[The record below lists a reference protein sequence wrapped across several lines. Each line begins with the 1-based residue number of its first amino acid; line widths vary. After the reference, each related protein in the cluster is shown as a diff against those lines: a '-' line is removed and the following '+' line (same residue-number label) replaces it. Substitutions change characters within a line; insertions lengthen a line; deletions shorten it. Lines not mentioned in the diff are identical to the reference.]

1 MKKVLLFSFML
12 IGALLSSQGVKADGI
27 AAGQSTEGKDFWV
40 TFMQADQHTSD
51 DGDWVSNYNRL
62 ILSLS
67 VSAREDC
74 DVTVTNPFTSSVY
87 SETKHVTAGQTQTFD
102 IYEGHPVCQ
111 NARAAMA
118 TTGKVCYAVNSEVV
132 DTCALHVT
140 STKDIS
146 LFATNYKKATFDATN
161 VIPTASLLDEYIIQT
176 YSPSDHKGTGLT
188 QGSHFAIIATE
199 NNTVVEYVP
208 TVETKSIKEFLTQ
221 YNSWGEQVFDI
232 YPEYERFRNF
242 RGIGDTLVTDTL
254 MKGQVWYVWTG
265 MKDGA
270 DGDLSG
276 TYIKSKDPKKPI
288 AVFQGC
294 PHTNIPYQVQQR
306 DHIYSQAMPTQY
318 WGNTFALTASA
329 ARPADAIRV
338 LALNDLTD
346 VYINGTKVHT
356 IDFSVDTKR
365 YWEFEIGEHGTFSTD
380 SSCYLTTSCPCAVH
394 LFETSQKYH
403 SYSSGDPAM
412 LWINPIEQ
420 QIDQVT
426 FNTYA
431 SRNGQ
436 TQHYVNI
443 VTDKPNS
450 MRWNDNPISGFSP
463 VKGSSNKYFFKQ
475 LDLGTTAKG
484 STGGT
489 HTLKCTD
496 GNFIAHVYGFTGN
509 ESYAYSAGGATKPL
523 NAVITINGDTLTAGE
538 TSQICRVDLK
548 SNTIPFTC
556 RPDYEY
562 KQIIWNFGDGTP
574 IVYGHADEVHGK
586 TERTTGDSIVAVS
599 HDYEKDS
606 IYKAYVVIEREAS
619 TVCKG
624 RSLRD
629 SFPMEV
635 VLDKLH
641 ITYKELKDHI
651 CSDAG
656 TGTFRIYYTSSTQF
670 SPENSKIEYNDIA
683 KADGF
688 TVPVG
693 KEDAAGTYFEVT
705 VPSTSKSGSAYEIVI
720 ELQSKCGNDTS
731 KIPFTV
737 NYPNK
742 AILAERWEN
751 TLAVWSVAQMREY
764 IQLNNPDDHSLDGVN
779 AFTRYDWF
787 KLDST
792 DIYNS
797 KHYSRME
804 DEHDAFLLK
813 ERVPLYRLDNN
824 DPTEYYVDIYYKDAN
839 GDEKVISSCP
849 IQFGPAE
856 INTYKGDSA
865 IHSVGTITVIRTTG
879 NQMLVMSAKDGEAS
893 WLNTQGNTIS
903 TYDIS
908 AGGSLIP
915 LPESNGLYI
924 LRVEAGKNTKKMKVL
939 VQ

>member
-1 MKKVLLFSFML
+1 MKKVLLFSIML
-12 IGALLSSQGVKADGI
+12 LGALMMPQMAQADEI
-27 AAGQSTEGKDFWV
+27 ASGQSTEGKDFWV

-51 DGDWVSNYNRL
+51 NGPIDDKYNYL

-87 SETKHVTAGQTQTFD
+87 SETKHVTAGQTETFE
-102 IYEGHPVCQ
+102 IYNGHPVCQ
-111 NARAAMA
+111 NARAAM
-118 TTGKVCYAVNSEVV
+118 TTSGKVCYAVNSEVV

-161 VIPTASLLDEYIIQT
+161 VIPTTSLLDEYIIQT
-176 YSPSDHKGTGLT
+176 YSPSDHQGASKT
-188 QGSHFAIIATE
+188 QGSHFAIIATKDS
-199 NNTVVEYVP
+199 TVVEYVP
-208 TVETKSIKEFLTQ
+208 TVETKSIRDFLTQ

-242 RGIGDTLVTDTL
+242 RGIGDTLVSDTL
-254 MKGQVWYVWTG
+254 MEGQVWYVWTG

-276 TYIKSKDPKKPI
+276 TYIRSKDPKKPI

-294 PHTNIPYQVQQR
+294 PHTNIPYKVEQR

-329 ARPADAIRV
+329 DRPADAIRV
-338 LALNDLTD
+338 LALSDQTD

-356 IDFSVDTKR
+356 IDFSVDTKH
-365 YWEFEIGEHGTFSTD
+365 YWEFEIGAEGNYAKNG
-380 SSCYLTTSCPCAVH
+380 SCMLTTSCPAAVH

-431 SRNGQ
+431 SKNGT

-450 MRWNDNPISGFSP
+450 MLWNNNSVSGFTQ
-463 VKGSSNKYFFKQ
+463 VDGSSIYYYKR
-475 LDLGTTAKG
+475 LDLGTTSSGSKG
-484 STGGT
+484 VT

-523 NAVITINGDTLTAGE
+523 NATITINGDTLVAGE
-538 TSQICRVDLK
+538 TSQICRYDLH

-562 KQIIWNFGDGTP
+562 KEIIWNFGDGTP
-574 IVYGHADEVHGK
+574 IVYGHADEIHGK

-606 IYKAYVVIEREAS
+606 IYQAYVVIVRNSSS
-619 TVCKG
+619 TCAG
-624 RSLRD
+624 RNLRD

-635 VLDKLH
+635 VLDKLK

-656 TGTFRIYYTSSTQF
+656 TGTFRIYYTSSHKF
-670 SPENSKIEYNDIA
+670 DDSNSKIEYNDIA
-683 KADGF
+683 KNDGF
-688 TVPVG
+688 TTPENH
-693 KEDAAGTYFEVT
+693 EDPSGTYFEVS
-705 VPSTSKSGSAYEIVI
+705 VPSTSKSGQAYEIVI
-720 ELQSKCGNDTS
+720 ALQSKCGNDTS
-731 KIPFTV
+731 TIPFTV
-737 NYPNK
+737 NYPAA
-742 AILAERWEN
+742 AILDKRWTN
-751 TLAVWSVAQMREY
+751 TIAVWSAKDMKDHIVT
-764 IQLNNPDDHSLDGVN
+764 NNPDDHSLDGVN
-779 AFTRYDWF
+779 YFDGYEWF

-792 DIYNS
+792 DMYNT
-797 KHYSRME
+797 KHYSKMT
-804 DEHDAFLLK
+804 DEQSSFIVK
-813 ERVPLYRLDNN
+813 EHVPVSG
-824 DPTEYYVDIYYKDAN
+824 EYYVDIHYTDAN
-839 GDEKVISSCP
+839 GEKKVISSCP
-849 IQFGPAE
+849 IAFGDQQYDAFASDAT
-856 INTYKGDSA
+856 ISN
-865 IHSVGTITVIRTTG
+865 VGNIIIKHAPDHK
-879 NQMLVMSAKDGEAS
+879 MLVMSAKDGEAT
-893 WLNTQGNTIS
+893 WLNAEGNTLK
-903 TYDIS
+903 TFEVN
-908 AGGSLIP
+908 AGGSL
-915 LPESNGLYI
+915 LPYPSTDAHGLYI
-924 LRVEAGKNTKKMKVL
+924 LRVEAGKDEKSIKVFI
-939 VQ
+939 Q